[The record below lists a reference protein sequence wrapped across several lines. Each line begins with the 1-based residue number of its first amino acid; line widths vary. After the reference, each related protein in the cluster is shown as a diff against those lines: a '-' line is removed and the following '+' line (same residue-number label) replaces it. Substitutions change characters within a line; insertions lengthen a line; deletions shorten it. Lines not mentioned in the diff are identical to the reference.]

1 LTFIYPEHLTS
12 LLMLDAD
19 IAVHESDSPKE
30 YTAVKIT
37 DIDTEKIYEDLST
50 QIKEYNLKR
59 NFA

>member
-1 LTFIYPEHLTS
+1 
-12 LLMLDAD
+12 MLDAD